1 LIVRWGVRDAD
12 PRRSTRAARALA
24 LAAVGAVAAVV
35 AVAACPAC
43 SSAPRPP
50 ASHDAASSLQLDLPA
65 LRRRGFSEPLIH
77 QLARSRFR
85 YFRMLG
91 EPFELRTC
99 EAFREVLPSLPITV
113 VQGDAHLE
121 QFVVTGGGY
130 GLEDFDRAGFGP
142 AVVDLVR
149 YAASLHVACADL
161 PWRCDGAAAVQRF
174 LSAYR
179 ADLVD
184 ATPPPPAPAIVAR
197 LRAKAPTSRV
207 RWLSTVDALIR
218 PLPAALEAEAR
229 RGWLPFARAMRAQHP
244 QLGEGA
250 LEIVRLGALHLGFGS
265 ALERKLLFRLAGAT
279 AAPQDD
285 LVVEA
290 RSGMAP
296 ATSGCIAR
304 GAPGEKW
311 TWTFTAILGRRM
323 PELHGYAVLPSFG
336 SLWLQSWDPGYVELS
351 ALDVASQAELEELAV
366 DAAHQ
371 LTRVA
376 AAHLPPALVRYQ
388 RYVLRQAFDETRPR
402 LTALAR
408 ALAEESNRG
417 WARLRAALL
426 P

>member
-1 LIVRWGVRDAD
+1 MRAAD
-12 PRRSTRAARALA
+12 PGRLLLLTAL
-24 LAAVGAVAAVV
+24 AVAALSLV
-35 AVAACPAC
+35 AC
-43 SSAPRPP
+43 SSAAPALPSAPLGPRPP
-50 ASHDAASSLQLDLPA
+50 GAEDASSLQLDLQT
-65 LRRRGFSEPLIH
+65 LRHRGFSEPLIH

-99 EAFREVLPSLPITV
+99 AAFHDLSPSLPLTV

-121 QFVVTGGGY
+121 QFVATSAGY

-161 PWRCDGAAAVQRF
+161 PWRCDADAAVERF

-179 ADLVD
+179 ADLLE
-184 ATPPPPAPAIVAR
+184 ATPPPPAPSVVAR
-197 LRAKAPTSRV
+197 LRAKAPASRT
-207 RWLSTVDALIR
+207 RWLSIVDALMR

-229 RGWLPFARAMRAQHP
+229 RGWLPFARSMRELHP
-244 QLGEGA
+244 LLGEGS
-250 LEIVRLGALHLGFGS
+250 LEIVRVGALHMGFGS
-265 ALERKLLFRLAGAT
+265 ALERKLLFRLAGPT
-279 AAPQDD
+279 ARPEDD

-296 ATSGCIAR
+296 SVALGTAPAPSGCIDR
-304 GAPGEKW
+304 GSPGEAL
-311 TWTFTAILGRRM
+311 TWILTAILGRRM
-323 PELHGYAVLPSFG
+323 PVLHGFAGLPSFG
-336 SLWLQSWDPGYVELS
+336 PLWLQSWDPGYVELS
-351 ALDVASQAELEELAV
+351 VLDLSSQAELEELAI

-371 LTRVA
+371 LTSVA

-388 RYVLRQAFDETRPR
+388 RYVLRKAFDETRPR
-402 LTALAR
+402 ITELAR
-408 ALAEESNRG
+408 VLAEESNRG
-417 WARLRAALL
+417 WARLRSELF

>member
-12 PRRSTRAARALA
+12 PRGSTRAALALA
-24 LAAVGAVAAVV
+24 LAAVGAVG
-35 AVAACPAC
+35 AVAAC

-50 ASHDAASSLQLDLPA
+50 ASPAAASSLQLDLPA
-65 LRRRGFSEPLIH
+65 LRLQGISEALIH

-91 EPFELRTC
+91 EPFERRTC
-99 EAFREVLPSLPITV
+99 DAFREGRSSLPITV

-121 QFVVTGGGY
+121 QFVVTGASY

-161 PWRCDGAAAVQRF
+161 PWRCDADAAVERF

-179 ADLVD
+179 ADLLE
-184 ATPPPPAPAIVAR
+184 ATPPPPAPSIVAR
-197 LRAKAPTSRV
+197 LRARAPATRT
-207 RWLSTVDALIR
+207 RWLSTVDALMR
-218 PLPAALEAEAR
+218 PLPPALEAEAR

-279 AAPQDD
+279 AEPEDD

-296 ATSGCIAR
+296 ATSDCIAR
-304 GAPGEKW
+304 GAPGEQW

-323 PELHGYAVLPSFG
+323 PELHGFAVLPSFG
-336 SLWLQSWDPGYVELS
+336 QLWLQSWDPSYVELS
-351 ALDVASQAELEELAV
+351 VLDVASQAELEELAI

-376 AAHLPPALVRYQ
+376 AAHLPPGLVRYQ
-388 RYVLRQAFDETRPR
+388 RHVLRQAFDETRPR
-402 LTALAR
+402 ITALAR

-417 WARLRAALL
+417 WAQLRSALR
-426 P
+426 